1 MTFSKALLLSLAVV
15 SLSACSST
23 PSFTSP
29 SSVLLAGID
38 VPSGPSIDSTTGLS
52 SVNTPGLPGA
62 PGVPSVDVPGLPG
75 APGVPS
81 VDAPGLPSV
90 PAIPSIG
97 SVISASPGSVSVPGL
112 SAADLV
118 PTLSASNPTCLQF
131 YKNTANFVSL
141 PSADVSLPS
150 APSGPSFGGTLLK
163 TLVLGTLSGVASGGV
178 AALGIGNSFA
188 EAALIGT
195 VSQVTY
201 NTGSTVYDGI
211 VGKSGAD
218 DVPGVADVP
227 ALTPMQEIT
236 KAAATLG
243 CPAPDVASIA
253 ALGL

>member
-38 VPSGPSIDSTTGLS
+38 VPSAPSIDSTTGLS
-52 SVNTPGLPGA
+52 SVNA
-62 PGVPSVDVPGLPG
+62 PGLPG

-81 VDAPGLPSV
+81 VDAPGLPGV

-118 PTLSASNPTCLQF
+118 PTSSASNPTCVQF

-178 AALGIGNSFA
+178 AALGISNSFA

>member
-38 VPSGPSIDSTTGLS
+38 VPSAPSIDSTTGLS
-52 SVNTPGLPGA
+52 SVNA
-62 PGVPSVDVPGLPG
+62 PGLPG

-81 VDAPGLPSV
+81 VDAPGLPGV

-118 PTLSASNPTCLQF
+118 PTLSASNPTCVQF

-178 AALGIGNSFA
+178 AALGISNSFA

>member
-38 VPSGPSIDSTTGLS
+38 VPSAPSIDSTTGLS
-52 SVNTPGLPGA
+52 SVNA
-62 PGVPSVDVPGLPG
+62 PGLPG

-81 VDAPGLPSV
+81 VDAPGLPGV

-118 PTLSASNPTCLQF
+118 PTLSASNPTCVQF

-178 AALGIGNSFA
+178 AALGISNSFA
-188 EAALIGT
+188 DCLLYT
-195 VSQVTY
+195 SP
-201 NTGSTVYDGI
+201 SPRD
-211 VGKSGAD
+211 
-218 DVPGVADVP
+218 
-227 ALTPMQEIT
+227 
-236 KAAATLG
+236 
-243 CPAPDVASIA
+243 
-253 ALGL
+253 